1 MTEILIA
8 AVVLIALLVVA
19 SMVRS
24 RFEHVTVF
32 EYERGLRYDKGR
44 FTKTVGPGRYWL
56 VRNRSTIEKLDTR
69 PTVVTVP
76 GQEVITAD
84 GVSIRVSLAVE
95 YAIVDP
101 ATAVNEHEDF
111 ANALYVAAQIALR
124 ELASKTEVDV
134 LLERRGELGGELREK
149 IVETA
154 SNLGLELRSVEL
166 KDLMFPGE
174 LRRTFAQVVAARK
187 EGLAA
192 LERARGETAA
202 LRNLANAARTM
213 AGNPALM
220 HLRLIQEL
228 GKTPGNT
235 IVLGLPSSTTPLPLR
250 DASGAPDVSEPPEL
264 PPSSE

>member
-1 MTEILIA
+1 VTEFLIIVA
-8 AVVLIALLVVA
+8 VLIALIVVA
-19 SMVRS
+19 SVIRG
-24 RFEHVTVF
+24 RFERVTVF
-32 EYERGLRYDKGR
+32 EYERGLRYDRGR
-44 FTKTVGPGRYWL
+44 FTGTVDPGRYWL
-56 VRNRSTIEKLDTR
+56 LRNRSTITTLDTR
-69 PTVVTVP
+69 PTVVTIP

-95 YAIVDP
+95 YQIIDP
-101 ATAVNEHEDF
+101 AVAINEHEDYRG
-111 ANALYVAAQIALR
+111 ALYVAAQIALR

-134 LLERRGELGGELREK
+134 LLERRGELGAELQERT
-149 IVETA
+149 VEVA
-154 SNLGLELRSVEL
+154 RGLGLELRSVEL

-202 LRNLANAARTM
+202 LRNLANAARVM
-213 AGNPALM
+213 SGNPALM

-235 IVLGLPSSTTPLPLR
+235 IVLGLPSSSTPLPLR
-250 DASGAPDVSEPPEL
+250 DASRAPDVGEPPEL

>member
-1 MTEILIA
+1 VTEILIA
-8 AVVLIALLVVA
+8 AVVLIALIVVA
-19 SMVRS
+19 SVIRS
-24 RFEHVTVF
+24 RFERVTVF
-32 EYERGLRYDKGR
+32 EYERGLRYDKGH
-44 FTKTVGPGRYWL
+44 FTGTVGPGRYWL
-56 VRNRSTIEKLDTR
+56 VRDRSTIEKLDTR

-76 GQEVITAD
+76 GQEVITSD
-84 GVSIRVSLAVE
+84 GVSIRVSLALE
-95 YAIVDP
+95 YAIADP
-101 ATAVNEHEDF
+101 AIAVNEHGSF
-111 ANALYVAAQIALR
+111 ASALYVAAQVALR
-124 ELASKTEVDV
+124 ELASKTEVDA
-134 LLERRGELGGELREK
+134 LLERRGELGAELRERTD
-149 IVETA
+149 ETA
-154 SNLGLELRSVEL
+154 RGLGLELRSIEL

-202 LRNLANAARTM
+202 LRNLANAARVM

-250 DASGAPDVSEPPEL
+250 DASAPPDVGEPPEL
-264 PPSSE
+264 PPSPE

>member
-1 MTEILIA
+1 LTTILVIA
-8 AVVLIALLVVA
+8 AVLIVLLVVA
-19 SMVRS
+19 SIIRG
-24 RFEHVTVF
+24 RFDRVTIF

-44 FTKTVGPGRYWL
+44 FTGTVGPGRYWL
-56 VRNRSTIEKLDTR
+56 VRNRSSIERIDTR

-95 YAIVDP
+95 YEIADP
-101 ATAVNEHEDF
+101 AVAVNEHEDSRG
-111 ANALYVAAQIALR
+111 ALYVAAQIGLR
-124 ELASKTEVDV
+124 ELVSKTEIDV
-134 LLERRGELGGELREK
+134 LLERRGEFGAELRERTA
-149 IVETA
+149 ETA
-154 SNLGLELRSVEL
+154 RALGLELRSVEL

-202 LRNLANAARTM
+202 LRNLANAARVM
-213 AGNPALM
+213 AGNPSLM
-220 HLRLIQEL
+220 HLRLLQEL
-228 GKTPGNT
+228 GKSAGNT

-250 DASGAPDVSEPPEL
+250 DAGPPGGGEPPEL
-264 PPSSE
+264 PPSQE